1 MNKRIIPVAALVV
14 VFALGFLY
22 VNQNYLAAGDKD
34 GKDCQNKS
42 GCTSGNKDVK
52 AGGDFQSYE
61 FITDKACCDEM
72 KASLQKDLM
81 NSAGVKEVK
90 FGTTCTSSKMT
101 QVSVYYA
108 AGETSSET
116 ISSFIKDKNYD
127 CSGSGCTEKGC
138 DKMGEKSGEKHE
150 MKSGMEKGGCD
161 GKNECPSMKQKSK
174 DSKQL

>member
-22 VNQNYLAAGDKD
+22 VNQNYLVAGDKD

-42 GCTSGNKDVK
+42 GCTSGNKEVK

-61 FITDKACCDEM
+61 FVTDQACCDEM
-72 KASLQKDLM
+72 KTALQNDLM

-90 FGTTCTSSKMT
+90 FGTTCTASKMT

-108 AGETSSET
+108 AGETSSEN
-116 ISSFIKDKNYD
+116 IASFVKEKKYD
-127 CSGSGCTEKGC
+127 CSGSGCTGTGC
-138 DKMGEKSGEKHE
+138 DKNGEKHG
-150 MKSGMEKGGCD
+150 MKSGTQKDGCD
-161 GKNECPSMKQKSK
+161 GKNECPAGKQKSK